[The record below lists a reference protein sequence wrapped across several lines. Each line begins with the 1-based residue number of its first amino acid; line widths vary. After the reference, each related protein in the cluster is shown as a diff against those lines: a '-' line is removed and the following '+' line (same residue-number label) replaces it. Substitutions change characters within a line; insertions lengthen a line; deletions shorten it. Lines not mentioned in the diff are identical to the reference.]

1 MTAMLP
7 ALAGANLIYGLGLI
21 ELGMTFDYSQ
31 LIIDADIANM
41 ILYSLKGIPVN
52 DQFLS
57 VDAINKVGSF
67 GDFMTHRSTFDFR
80 KSQSQ
85 PSIIDRRSR
94 DTWLQNNSQN
104 MTDKAFQKAMWIL
117 ENHHPKPLPD
127 GTKQKLRELVRN
139 VEKSKNLPLSDS

>member
-85 PSIIDRRSR
+85 PSIIDRRRLCGFWKTIIPNLYQMAPSR
-94 DTWLQNNSQN
+94 NCGN
-104 MTDKAFQKAMWIL
+104 
-117 ENHHPKPLPD
+117 
-127 GTKQKLRELVRN
+127 
-139 VEKSKNLPLSDS
+139 